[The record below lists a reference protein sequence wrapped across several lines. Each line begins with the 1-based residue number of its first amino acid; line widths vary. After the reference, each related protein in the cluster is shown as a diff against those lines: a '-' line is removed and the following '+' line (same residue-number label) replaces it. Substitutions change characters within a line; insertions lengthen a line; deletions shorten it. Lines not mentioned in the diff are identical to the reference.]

1 MTERIE
7 RRHVLRTGENEWF
20 SSQGGQT
27 KVVRRVEHATRFTP
41 EVARALSEKL
51 TINRRKPVVEVTD
64 TAYINPLAHEPWE
77 SPREPAPP
85 EGIPPCVL
93 LQAYE
98 IEAIRRRAVAEFG
111 PVWLHHYPRLLEAAM
126 LDRLVWQTESLARS
140 GTGPVQA
147 ASHSS
152 STAPT

>member
-51 TINRRKPVVEVTD
+51 TVNRRKPVVEVTD
-64 TAYINPLAHEPWE
+64 TAYLNPLAHGPWE
-77 SPREPAPP
+77 PPREPAPP

-93 LQAYE
+93 LQADE

>member
-20 SSQGGQT
+20 SAQGGQT

-51 TINRRKPVVEVTD
+51 TVNRRKPVVEVTD
-64 TAYINPLAHEPWE
+64 TDYINPLAHGPWE
-77 SPREPAPP
+77 PPREPAPP

-93 LQAYE
+93 LKADE
-98 IEAIRRRAVAEFG
+98 IEAIRRLAVAEFG
-111 PVWLHHYPRLLEAAM
+111 PVWLHHYPRLLEAEI
-126 LDRLVWQTESLARS
+126 LHKLS
-140 GTGPVQA
+140 GA
-147 ASHSS
+147 
-152 STAPT
+152 